1 LPADDLCVCEGESA
15 SKEVSQTKEEAMKT
29 SIVEEEGIEK
39 QMVSKLNYAK
49 YSCNAMHLFTYLFQV
64 AQ

>member
-1 LPADDLCVCEGESA
+1 
-15 SKEVSQTKEEAMKT
+15 MKT
-29 SIVEEEGIEK
+29 SIVEEGIEK